1 MLQDPRPGTER
12 AARLEQ
18 SDMVIVKS
26 EVGDRNLSLSRVG
39 LYDYC
44 TTMESSSMTQK
55 KIPVISKSLA
65 LCYIAVVDD
74 YFDVS

>member
-12 AARLEQ
+12 AARQQ

>member
-1 MLQDPRPGTER
+1 MSTWGSFWVDPILTGV
-12 AARLEQ
+12 
-18 SDMVIVKS
+18 D
-26 EVGDRNLSLSRVG
+26 DRNLSLSRVG

>member
-12 AARLEQ
+12 AARQQ
-18 SDMVIVKS
+18 SDMLIVKS
-26 EVGDRNLSLSRVG
+26 EVDDRNLSLSRVG

-65 LCYIAVVDD
+65 LCCIAVVDD

>member
-12 AARLEQ
+12 AARQQ
-18 SDMVIVKS
+18 SDMLIVKS
-26 EVGDRNLSLSRVG
+26 EVDDRNLSLSRVG

>member
-12 AARLEQ
+12 AARQQ

-65 LCYIAVVDD
+65 LRYIAVVDD

>member
-12 AARLEQ
+12 AARQQ
-18 SDMVIVKS
+18 SDMVITVKS

>member
-12 AARLEQ
+12 AARQQ
-18 SDMVIVKS
+18 SDMLIVKS